1 MTEFTKENKKEKIVV
16 VGAGSWGTALALTL
30 ANKKIFDVY
39 MWEFNKELSE
49 IMEKERE
56 NKRLLP
62 GVKFPENLHVTNEDK
77 DLLKDAKAVVF
88 SIPSQ
93 VLRQVV
99 ARFSNQMRQ
108 DLLIVNTGKGI
119 EISSGLRLS
128 EVIKDEILGKYHN
141 NIVVLSG
148 PTHAEEVCKCIPTT
162 IVAAGKLENAKKV
175 QEIFNSEVF
184 RVYVNEDIIGVELG
198 GAVKNCLA
206 LGAGISDGLGYGD
219 NTKAALIT
227 RGVAEMIRFGEKC
240 GANPNTFYG
249 LSGIGDL
256 IVTCASLHS
265 RNRFVGEKLGKGY
278 TLKQILDEMTMV
290 AEGVP
295 TVKAVYTK
303 AKELGVNMPIVEA
316 VYKVVYEDEKPA
328 VMVKKLMSR
337 ELKEEF

>member
-1 MTEFTKENKKEKIVV
+1 MIKDKIVV
-16 VGAGSWGTALALTL
+16 VGAGSWGTALALVL
-30 ANKKIFDVY
+30 ANKGCFDVI
-39 MWEFNKELSE
+39 MWEYNKELAE
-49 IMEKERE
+49 KMERERE
-56 NKRLLP
+56 NEKLLP
-62 GVKFPENLHVTNEDK
+62 GAKFPDNLHVTNDDT

-93 VLRQVV
+93 VLRGVV
-99 ARFSNQMRQ
+99 ARFSNQMRS

-148 PTHAEEVCKCIPTT
+148 PTHAEEVCKGIPTT
-162 IVAAGKLENAKKV
+162 IVAAGKLDKAKAV

-184 RVYVNEDIIGVELG
+184 RVYVNEDMIGVELG
-198 GAVKNCLA
+198 AAVKNCLA
-206 LGAGISDGLGYGD
+206 LGAGISDGLGFGD

-240 GANPNTFYG
+240 GANPKTFYG

-256 IVTCASLHS
+256 IVTCASKHS
-265 RNRFVGEKLGKGY
+265 RNRYVGEKLGRGE
-278 TLKQILDEMTMV
+278 TLKEILEGMTMV

-303 AKELGVNMPIVEA
+303 AQELNVSMPIVEA
-316 VYKVVYEDEKPA
+316 VYKVLYEDEKAA
-328 VMVKKLMSR
+328 VMVRELMSR
-337 ELKEEF
+337 DLKEEF